1 MKELLIILVPLISM
15 IVGFFSPSNNKYY
28 SIIKKVQPPG
38 YIFGIAWSILY
49 TLVGLSWYFNVNE
62 PEEVEIYWY
71 YILYP
76 LLLLILYSWSWVF
89 NKNPKNSL
97 YVILI
102 SYLVL
107 FAIYS
112 VSNYKSKLSLC
123 PLIVWLFFAT
133 LMNYTIALK
142 TKK

>member
-15 IVGFFSPSNNKYY
+15 IVGFCSPSNNKYY
-28 SIIKKVQPPG
+28 KIIKKVQPPG
-38 YIFGIAWSILY
+38 YIFGIAWLILY
-49 TLVGLSWYFNVNE
+49 TLVGLSWYFNVE
-62 PEEVEIYWY
+62 SEETEDDLKKWY
-71 YILYP
+71 CILYP

-97 YVILI
+97 YVILT

-107 FAIYS
+107 LIIYS
-112 VSNYKSKLSLC
+112 ISNNKSKVSLC

-142 TKK
+142 N